1 MLMQAYEDT
10 PCGYKT
16 SFIIDYP
23 ATASGK
29 KKWACNFGLNSYY
42 SGKHWAKRKEDADY
56 WHMLTIAALSK
67 AKIRRK
73 PFDKPVVITFYWDDN
88 LDIDNHSVMGKMIV
102 DALKGRL
109 LRDDNRKW
117 VKGVSHLFHESSYIR
132 VVIQEVSE

>member
-1 MLMQAYEDT
+1 MEAVKALFGDGVNISI
-10 PCGYKT
+10 P
-16 SFIIDYP
+16 YP
-23 ATASGK
+23 RTKEGRK
-29 KKWACNFGLNSYY
+29 DWNRRYGLNAYY

-73 PFDKPVVITFYWDDN
+73 LFDKPVVITFYWDDS
-88 LDIDNHSVMGKMIV
+88 LDIDNHAIMGKMIV